1 MPPSSRRAG
10 CRPPAP
16 APPDRR
22 PTSFSFASAV
32 VLSIGVV
39 NGSTGGTKLRWRLAL
54 PAGAL
59 AAVILSACGSPVES
73 GSPSPAPS
81 VPPLQS
87 VVASA
92 VSLTCAPC
100 VVKGPNRR
108 LSVGILDATGNPVG
122 GGVSVKVQVY
132 LLPPGN
138 AQPTAIGPV
147 MDAPYEGG
155 LLQNKGVY
163 VVHQTF
169 ENAGF
174 Y

>member
-1 MPPSSRRAG
+1 MPPSSHRAG
-10 CRPPAP
+10 CRPPTP

-39 NGSTGGTKLRWRLAL
+39 NGSIGSTKLHWRLAL

-59 AAVILSACGSPVES
+59 ATMTLSACLGSVES
-73 GSPSPAPS
+73 GNPSPAPS

-92 VSLTCAPC
+92 ASGTCAPC

-108 LSVGILDATGNPVG
+108 LTVGILDATGTPVG
-122 GGVSVKVQVY
+122 GGVTVKV
-132 LLPPGN
+132 
-138 AQPTAIGPV
+138 
-147 MDAPYEGG
+147 EGG
-155 LLQNKGVY
+155 VFLLRD
-163 VVHQTF
+163 
-169 ENAGF
+169 AGG
-174 Y
+174 